1 MECRLAGSF
10 VSVQVQIEAVCCFL
24 PAHVVALPDLTFP
37 LQARLYVPGTAAHPN
52 PVSCLLSL
60 VFSSVFSP
68 VSPSGVADSREA
80 LDTFDPGDACTV
92 FTPDDTHFDIAM
104 EAVKRGMHAI
114 VTKPVVKT
122 LKEHR
127 LLHEA
132 AKEAGVLVMVEV
144 HKRFDPIYVDARD
157 RIRDLGGMSYM
168 YSYMSQPKVCARARV
183 FAVTISALSYAMS
196 CLFVFAANH
205 TSVKYCSQAL

>member
-1 MECRLAGSF
+1 MLDKTGHGRTTERLEPF
-10 VSVQVQIEAVCCFL
+10 
-24 PAHVVALPDLTFP
+24 
-37 LQARLYVPGTAAHPN
+37 
-52 PVSCLLSL
+52 
-60 VFSSVFSP
+60 
-68 VSPSGVADSREA
+68 REA

-122 LKEHR
+122 LKDHR
-127 LLHEA
+127 ALHEA

-168 YSYMSQPKVCARARV
+168 YSYMSQPKVCWLGHHMCVWFFAFAFFLIINCIDRAP
-183 FAVTISALSYAMS
+183 AD
-196 CLFVFAANH
+196 
-205 TSVKYCSQAL
+205 Q

>member
-1 MECRLAGSF
+1 MFFLFFSCCLIPKLVLF
-10 VSVQVQIEAVCCFL
+10 VILDIFL
-24 PAHVVALPDLTFP
+24 FFLF
-37 LQARLYVPGTAAHPN
+37 
-52 PVSCLLSL
+52 
-60 VFSSVFSP
+60 FSTNTK
-68 VSPSGVADSREA
+68 REA
-80 LDTFDPGDACTV
+80 LDSFDPGDACTV

-132 AKEAGVLVMVEV
+132 ARDAGVLVMVEV

-168 YSYMSQPKVCARARV
+168 YSYMSQPKVR
-183 FAVTISALSYAMS
+183 
-196 CLFVFAANH
+196 
-205 TSVKYCSQAL
+205 

>member
-1 MECRLAGSF
+1 M
-10 VSVQVQIEAVCCFL
+10 
-24 PAHVVALPDLTFP
+24 
-37 LQARLYVPGTAAHPN
+37 
-52 PVSCLLSL
+52 
-60 VFSSVFSP
+60 
-68 VSPSGVADSREA
+68 SREA

-122 LKEHR
+122 LREHR

-132 AKEAGVLVMVEV
+132 AREAGVLVMVEV

-168 YSYMSQPKVCARARV
+168 YSYMSQPKVRA
-183 FAVTISALSYAMS
+183 FA
-196 CLFVFAANH
+196 
-205 TSVKYCSQAL
+205 

>member
-1 MECRLAGSF
+1 
-10 VSVQVQIEAVCCFL
+10 
-24 PAHVVALPDLTFP
+24 
-37 LQARLYVPGTAAHPN
+37 
-52 PVSCLLSL
+52 
-60 VFSSVFSP
+60 
-68 VSPSGVADSREA
+68 
-80 LDTFDPGDACTV
+80 
-92 FTPDDTHFDIAM
+92 M

-132 AKEAGVLVMVEV
+132 ARDAGVLVMVEV

-168 YSYMSQPKVCARARV
+168 YSYMSQPKVRRV
-183 FAVTISALSYAMS
+183 PVPVDIIYICRLIECSSS
-196 CLFVFAANH
+196 SILFVEKERRVR
-205 TSVKYCSQAL
+205 VKGRHCCTGR